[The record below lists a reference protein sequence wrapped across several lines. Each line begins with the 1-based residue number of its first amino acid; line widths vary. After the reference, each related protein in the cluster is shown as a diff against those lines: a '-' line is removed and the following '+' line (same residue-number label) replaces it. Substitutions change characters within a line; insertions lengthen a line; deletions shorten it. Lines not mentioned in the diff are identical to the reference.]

1 MVFSSFEVR
10 HIIFCIQS
18 RPGTNERLL
27 KSFVVF
33 VVLSLSSPAEAR
45 SSLRAVEPL
54 AANNGL
60 IFNKSD
66 ASAQNEDFHSRWED
80 DSSRERQRSEINVA
94 FKGWSCPRAVGAP
107 AFLIKRNVKRL
118 KTQQVKHNVWQSHH
132 HQHTLAGY
140 KFRIEILFKNR
151 MKKMLKCCDFV
162 TMNKLAS
169 VRLGFLGCVSWLIYH
184 SFSELKFISDR
195 FCLLANLKV

>member
-1 MVFSSFEVR
+1 M
-10 HIIFCIQS
+10 
-18 RPGTNERLL
+18 
-27 KSFVVF
+27 
-33 VVLSLSSPAEAR
+33 
-45 SSLRAVEPL
+45 
-54 AANNGL
+54 
-60 IFNKSD
+60 
-66 ASAQNEDFHSRWED
+66 
-80 DSSRERQRSEINVA
+80 A

-169 VRLGFLGCVSWLIYH
+169 VRLGFLGCVSLLIYH